1 MEEECCDED
10 DGDSL
15 NDEEPSMCEKEE
27 CGPPPPC
34 APSECASQRCMKG
47 SPAPRK
53 KVIGTSNAARVSR
66 GTEYDVWNGV
76 NNTEPERDPSQ
87 HATITVTLYYT
98 VAGGIPSEADIEMC
112 VKDLDELYKACPS
125 DKKLVDCGEVTA
137 ELTVKD
143 MIDINTKVT
152 TQAYKPAT
160 FEPVKSAFPE

>member
-1 MEEECCDED
+1 MAM
-10 DGDSL
+10 
-15 NDEEPSMCEKEE
+15 SMNKSRSRR
-27 CGPPPPC
+27 C
-34 APSECASQRCMKG
+34 APE
-47 SPAPRK
+47 PPK

-66 GTEYDVWNGV
+66 GSEFDKWKGV
-76 NNTEPERDPSQ
+76 NNTEPKRDPSQ

-98 VAGGIPSEADIEMC
+98 VAGGIPSDADIEMC